1 MLCLHQLTWQSLTQ
15 CHLPL
20 DTQAMAQVDYA
31 VDEQALQGI
40 KTRLHERAISE
51 SNTSRQS
58 DRYGSEDYN
67 SNTSTPAGTPSGTP
81 TKVVLRPSRDPHLSP
96 LTPPRDIGTQS
107 TPVARTRHSPVASF
121 RETAYNNPEQ
131 EDTFGQIDTNND
143 GVIDRSEWNAHMS
156 SRTTKPVDHD
166 AIDNMIEILQAQVQR
181 NTTSTVQ
188 EEEKV
193 QQAAARRAREDADE
207 EKRQQAEAWRVIE
220 EAEEEKVQQA
230 AARRARAEAEE
241 EKRQQAAARR
251 ARAEVEEEKRQQAAA
266 WQVMQEAEEEK
277 RQQAEAQR
285 VREEARRVVE
295 EAHRAESAHRE
306 QVDTPPT
313 WSASFLIAVC
323 VVTNTR
329 QLMPLLCALIA
340 AF

>member
-1 MLCLHQLTWQSLTQ
+1 
-15 CHLPL
+15 
-20 DTQAMAQVDYA
+20 MAQVDYA

-58 DRYGSEDYN
+58 DRYKSDDYD
-67 SNTSTPAGTPSGTP
+67 SNTSTPAETPSGTP
-81 TKVVLRPSRDPHLSP
+81 TKGVLRPSRDPQLSP

-121 RETAYNNPEQ
+121 RETAYNNVEQ
-131 EDTFGQIDTNND
+131 EDMFGQIDTNND
-143 GVIDRSEWNAHMS
+143 GVIDWSEWNAHMS
-156 SRTTKPVDHD
+156 SRTTKPVDHN

-181 NTTSTVQ
+181 STSSTLQ

-193 QQAAARRAREDADE
+193 QQEEARRARAEAAE

-220 EAEEEKVQQA
+220 EAEEGK
-230 AARRARAEAEE
+230 RRQAEAW
-241 EKRQQAAARR
+241 R
-251 ARAEVEEEKRQQAAA
+251 ARAEVEEEKRQQAEA
-266 WQVMQEAEEEK
+266 WQVVQEAEEVK
-277 RQQAEAQR
+277 RRQAEAQR
-285 VREEARRVVE
+285 LREEARRVVE